1 MTTLTVASSFFGGAR
16 DREED
21 FFLESLDPERVQQ
34 SIRKAFNSPAPVSQ
48 RDGDP
53 NELLARAMI
62 ARQEAVNSV
71 TEEEPGGWF
80 EVASGALTAV
90 GSLGRAMGTAL
101 MLAGR
106 GVVRL
111 LAGISTALV
120 RVLVR
125 IAWVGIRGVFR
136 LLLPFVT
143 ANPLLAGAIAAG
155 IAGYITYRSIKNK
168 EAGIDA
174 AATGSGDWEPRTVET
189 TAQDIDLEG
198 AKRTGQEY
206 KGGSDVKVGAGPKL
220 PEHVVALANKTADR
234 YGINRADFL
243 TYIAIESGGKNV
255 SRGEKG
261 AKGLLQF
268 IPSTAKMYGIAGE
281 EMDEA
286 KNLDAGARLYLD
298 NARYLKAKG
307 VAPTITNLYLAHQQG
322 SGAVKKLLDAAAA
335 GLRVD
340 DLPDTLR
347 KNVRNNMYGKSEF
360 VSQYVGA
367 TQAKLNKW
375 SAGYAAQAGSSTQ
388 AVPPATPTAADA
400 TQKAVDSQVK
410 PAAQPAAAAA
420 APTAQATDQR
430 GPNPVRLPNGVTV
443 DANR

>member
-1 MTTLTVASSFFGGAR
+1 MTTMTVASSFLYGGGAT
-16 DREED
+16 REED
-21 FFLESLDPERVQQ
+21 FFEESLSPERVQQ
-34 SIRKAFNSPAPVSQ
+34 SIRNAFLVPTRINQ
-48 RDGDP
+48 EGDP

-62 ARQEAVNSV
+62 ARQEAVSAAV
-71 TEEEPGGWF
+71 EPDEGGWF
-80 EVASGALTAV
+80 DVATSALTAV
-90 GSLGRAMGTAL
+90 GQMGRMLATGL

-106 GVVRL
+106 KVIRMLAGVV
-111 LAGISTALV
+111 TTLV
-120 RVLVR
+120 RTMVR
-125 IAWVGIRGVFR
+125 VVWFGLRTAFR
-136 LLLPFVT
+136 FLMPFIVS
-143 ANPLLAGAIAAG
+143 NPLLAAAITAS
-155 IAGYITYRSIKNK
+155 IAGYITYRSLKNK
-168 EAGIDA
+168 EAGIA
-174 AATGSGDWEPRTVET
+174 GGTGEWQPRTVET

-206 KGGSDVKVGAGPKL
+206 KGGSSTKVGSPPKL
-220 PEHVVALANKTADR
+220 PDHVVALANKTADR
-234 YGINRADFL
+234 YGIDRADFL

-298 NARYLKAKG
+298 NARFLKGKG

-347 KNVRNNMYGKSEF
+347 KNVRNNMYGKSEY
-360 VSQYVGA
+360 VHEYVGS
-367 TQAKLNKW
+367 TQAKLTKW
-375 SAGYAAQAGSSTQ
+375 SSMYAGLGGSSTQ
-388 AVPPATPTAADA
+388 AVPPSTPTAAEA
-400 TQKAVDSQVK
+400 TKDAVDSQVK
-410 PAAQPAAAAA
+410 AAQQPAAAVIPPPAA
-420 APTAQATDQR
+420 AQR
-430 GPNPVRLPNGVTV
+430 TGTPNPVRLPNGVVV
-443 DANR
+443 DADS